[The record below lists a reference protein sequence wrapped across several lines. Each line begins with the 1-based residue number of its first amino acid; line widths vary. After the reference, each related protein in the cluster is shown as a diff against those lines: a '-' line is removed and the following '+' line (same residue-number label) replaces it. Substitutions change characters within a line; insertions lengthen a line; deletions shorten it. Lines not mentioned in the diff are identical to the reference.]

1 MIVVE
6 LCVFG
11 IYCSLFFVR
20 KVNLLIIYI
29 DYINCV
35 NKLVYIE
42 KVVIICC
49 VLFFDNLRKI
59 NDNLYIV
66 YKLI

>member
-1 MIVVE
+1 MDYNYRLGWVMIVVE

-11 IYCSLFFVR
+11 IFFVR

-49 VLFFDNLRKI
+49 VLFF
-59 NDNLYIV
+59 
-66 YKLI
+66 LII

>member
-1 MIVVE
+1 MDYNYRLGWVMIVVE

-20 KVNLLIIYI
+20 KVNLYI

-49 VLFFDNLRKI
+49 VLFFDNLSK
-59 NDNLYIV
+59 N
-66 YKLI
+66 K

>member
-11 IYCSLFFVR
+11 IFFVR

-49 VLFFDNLRKI
+49 VLFFLIIWVKI
-59 NDNLYIV
+59 NDNLYINCV
-66 YKLI
+66 